1 MICMETQD
9 IMNSQRNLEK
19 KDGAARIRL
28 PDFRL
33 YYKDTLIKTVCTGMK
48 KEIYISGTEQKSWK

>member
-1 MICMETQD
+1 METQD

-19 KDGAARIRL
+19 KDGAAGIRL

-33 YYKDTLIKTVCTGMK
+33 YYKDTLIKTICTGMK
-48 KEIYISGTEQKSWK
+48 TEIYISGTE

>member
-1 MICMETQD
+1 METQD

-19 KDGAARIRL
+19 KDKAARIRL

-48 KEIYISGTEQKSWK
+48 IEIYIIGTE